1 MAESIFKTKHDKV
14 EGIWI
19 RGDYEQNASAFS
31 KETHDSLYAIEDSSW
46 WFQYRMSLISLLVNK
61 YYSKDITIVDV
72 GGGNGYTTKKLI
84 EEGFACLLIEPSIE
98 GCLNAVKRGIPEIF
112 CDAIIKENIVPKS
125 IRQIVIL
132 DVLEHLESDED
143 MIQTLAYALQDQ
155 GKIVITVPAF
165 SCLWS
170 SEDDAAGHFRRYRI
184 KQLKSLLERM
194 NFYRGTEFSYPS
206 NKELFAEYAK
216 ANRFDPK
223 ETIFVK
229 RILQT
234 VLPEQVRNYIA
245 SDLFEAYVG
254 ISEEQL
260 AYELYM
266 SEEQIKTMKRHGMFI
281 GVHGYD
287 HYWLGNL
294 PIEKMHADIS
304 KALEVMEA
312 FIDRKQWVMNY
323 PYGNYNTAVLDYIET
338 QGACLGLTTQPQV
351 ADLARNHK
359 LELPR
364 LDCNDFPPKSEQYK
378 QL

>member
-184 KQLKSLLERM
+184 KQLKSLLERNGFSM
-194 NFYRGTEFSYPS
+194 DYSSYFFSFLWLPILFVRKWCEKIGFLKRVEKRTELEQEKIVKQQFGKP
-206 NKELFAEYAK
+206 NKFLYTFLK
-216 ANRFDPK
+216 
-223 ETIFVK
+223 
-229 RILQT
+229 
-234 VLPEQVRNYIA
+234 
-245 SDLFEAYVG
+245 LFEKM
-254 ISEEQL
+254 
-260 AYELYM
+260 ELGL
-266 SEEQIKTMKRHGMFI
+266 IK
-281 GVHGYD
+281 
-287 HYWLGNL
+287 
-294 PIEKMHADIS
+294 
-304 KALEVMEA
+304 
-312 FIDRKQWVMNY
+312 RKQKVRF
-323 PYGNYNTAVLDYIET
+323 GTSIIV
-338 QGACLGLTTQPQV
+338 V
-351 ADLARNHK
+351 AHK
-359 LELPR
+359 K
-364 LDCNDFPPKSEQYK
+364 KS
-378 QL
+378 